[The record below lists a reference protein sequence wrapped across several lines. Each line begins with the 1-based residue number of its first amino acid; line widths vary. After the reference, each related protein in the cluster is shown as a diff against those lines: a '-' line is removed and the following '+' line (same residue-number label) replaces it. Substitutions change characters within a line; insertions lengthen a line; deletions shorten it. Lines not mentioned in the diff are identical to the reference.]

1 MGDKVSAVGRMGDY
15 RNWMNAYISSN
26 YSPST
31 HGHVLVTDIDLAI
44 SISPLGLMHTL
55 GTEGRNSPV
64 AARGIMMIPGALGTL
79 YAPYDYSAFRPV
91 VDEHNEYLRSW
102 HTWFCELA
110 PAGSRWRNQCDFMS
124 PFNLMQV
131 RD

>member
-1 MGDKVSAVGRMGDY
+1 
-15 RNWMNAYISSN
+15 
-26 YSPST
+26 
-31 HGHVLVTDIDLAI
+31 L
-44 SISPLGLMHTL
+44 HTL
-55 GTEGRNSPV
+55 GTEGEFAPV

-91 VDEHNEYLRSW
+91 VNEHNAYLRSW

-110 PAGSRWRNQCDFMS
+110 PAGSRWRNQCDCIS

-131 RD
+131 FALDFEYISTAYPVVSAFHGATLYPLRQLKQTQATYDYGDDGQR